1 MTSSVTTAITVTD
14 TGAVLACAAR
24 VASSL
29 GARLKGLLGTSSL
42 EPGSA
47 LVIRPCTGVHTFFMK
62 YPIDVVFADR
72 DGVVVAVC
80 HSLRPWRWTAIHPHA
95 YEVIELPAGAAKA
108 AGVKEG
114 SRIGYKEN
122 EAAGS

>member
-1 MTSSVTTAITVTD
+1 MTLAITIPGSGV
-14 TGAVLACAAR
+14 VLAGAAS
-24 VASSL
+24 VATSL
-29 GARLKGLLGTSSL
+29 GARMKGLLGTASL
-42 EPGSA
+42 AAGAA

-80 HSLRPWRWTAIHPHA
+80 HALRPWRWTAIHPHA
-95 YEVIELPAGAAKA
+95 YEAIELPAGAAEA

-114 SRIGYKEN
+114 DRIGYKEI
-122 EAAGS
+122 ETTASKDE